1 MDESHASIAEIRA
14 DGVGVKAVLDG
25 LESRGNHLAD
35 VATAIF
41 TGSLDQLDQ
50 LELDGIDRVVA
61 SVDTWTAWA
70 HGRPVASTNLAAAVE
85 TLTEHAW
92 HSPLFV
98 ASPGVGRDQWME
110 LLSPVT
116 QLLLDH
122 GMDIHSKPGLV
133 VEPAGLELD
142 STSDHWVN
150 SSDCC
155 GRVAVI
161 FDQRRPAGIASTP
174 PPFGAL
180 WS

>member
-1 MDESHASIAEIRA
+1 MRASPRSGPTAW
-14 DGVGVKAVLDG
+14 V
-25 LESRGNHLAD
+25 SRPSS
-35 VATAIF
+35 
-41 TGSLDQLDQ
+41 TGSKAAAIISPTSPRPSSPAASTNSTNSR
-50 LELDGIDRVVA
+50 LDGIDWVVA
-61 SVDTWTAWA
+61 CVDTWTAWA

-161 FDQRRPAGIASTP
+161 FDQRRPAGRATTP